1 MDEEGPVVNVNQSNE
16 ERIRQKKKDKKKSAK
31 SEVEGYNVDTVKAA
45 PTSENQCIAEL
56 NKDHKGGKEK
66 KKKEKKNKG
75 ADDAKAVMKSGS
87 RKSELNVVS
96 GENGGGLMID
106 KAKRDGESSSG
117 LALDNAERKRKQR
130 EKKDKNEIV
139 ETHDTGE
146 VKRGASINWQEG
158 ENASGEVS
166 GQEVMK
172 EKKKQ
177 KVKRN
182 DGKVGE
188 KDGDVIR
195 GDSENCMV
203 NAAEIRKEK
212 KGKKKKKNDCFV
224 MSRDTHTDNKSGKV
238 GLSLKRQENVL
249 YDVEDHTQSINED
262 VATKNNH
269 ERKKKKKH
277 KKKEHY
283 KDDLPPIQQEHVDS
297 DTNSILNTLE
307 TQKKEAELTNKR
319 KKKKSKLSENG
330 STDERD
336 NEDGYAKKGK
346 KRKSSLVVKGSDDT
360 LPSKSNKKVRFSDQ
374 DEVFPLPPES
384 NTEEG
389 GKKDNLVRAKR
400 FTPEEDEIVKGS
412 VMKYIE
418 DHELGDEGVNMIL
431 NSSKHPE
438 LKGCW
443 KEIASSIPYRPYNAI
458 YYRARILF
466 MRSESRKWT
475 QEEYDMVLKYQEEH
489 GNKWRALADEL
500 GKHTWHVKD
509 TWRRIK
515 LRDRKKGNWS
525 QEEYQRLF
533 DLVNTDLQLKLS
545 EEKRSKHGMLRDNI
559 AWTAISDELSTR
571 AQAAC
576 CLKWYNQLT
585 SPMVAQGVWADSDDY
600 RLLSA
605 LYSLDATCMEDVG
618 WDDLIDTRDG
628 DLCRKRWN
636 QMVLHLG
643 HIGNK
648 SFAEQVEVLAQR
660 YCPHLLEARET
671 WDSKPRVP

>member
-1 MDEEGPVVNVNQSNE
+1 MDEEGPVDNVNQNNE
-16 ERIRQKKKDKKKSAK
+16 ERIRKKKKDKKTSTKSV
-31 SEVEGYNVDTVKAA
+31 VEAYTVDNVKAA
-45 PTSENQCIAEL
+45 LTSENERVSEL

-66 KKKEKKNKG
+66 KKMKKNKG
-75 ADDAKAVMKSGS
+75 AETKACTKSGS

-96 GENGGGLMID
+96 GGNGGGLMID
-106 KAKRDGESSSG
+106 KAERDGESSIG
-117 LALDNAERKRKQR
+117 LALDNAERKRKR
-130 EKKDKNEIV
+130 KEKDRNEIV

-146 VKRGASINWQEG
+146 VKRDASINWQEG
-158 ENASGEVS
+158 ENVS
-166 GQEVMK
+166 GKVSGKEVMK

-182 DGKVGE
+182 DSKVGE
-188 KDGDVIR
+188 KDGEVIR

-203 NAAEIRKEK
+203 NATEIRNEN
-212 KGKKKKKNDCFV
+212 KGKKKKKDDCFV
-224 MSRDTHTDNKSGKV
+224 VSRDTHNDNKSGKV
-238 GLSLKRQENVL
+238 GLSSKRQENVL
-249 YDVEDHTQSINED
+249 YDVEDHTQSTNED
-262 VATKNNH
+262 VDTMNNH
-269 ERKKKKKH
+269 KRKKKKKH
-277 KKKEHY
+277 KKKEDY
-283 KDDLPPIQQEHVDS
+283 KDDLPPAQQEYVDS
-297 DTNSILNTLE
+297 STNSLLNTIE
-307 TQKKEAELTNKR
+307 TQNNEAELTNKR
-319 KKKKSKLSENG
+319 MKNKSKLSENG
-330 STDERD
+330 SNVERD
-336 NEDGYAKKGK
+336 NEAEYAKKGK

-360 LPSKSNKKVRFSDQ
+360 SPTKSNKKVRFSDQ
-374 DEVFPLPPES
+374 NEVFPLPPNS
-384 NTEEG
+384 NTEEEEDG
-389 GKKDNLVRAKR
+389 KDNLVRAKR

-418 DHELGDEGVNMIL
+418 EHELGDEGVKMIL

-475 QEEYDMVLKYQEEH
+475 QKEYDMILKYQEEH

-525 QEEYQRLF
+525 QEEYQKLF

-571 AQAAC
+571 AQASC

-628 DLCRKRWN
+628 DVCRKRWN

>member
-1 MDEEGPVVNVNQSNE
+1 
-16 ERIRQKKKDKKKSAK
+16 
-31 SEVEGYNVDTVKAA
+31 
-45 PTSENQCIAEL
+45 
-56 NKDHKGGKEK
+56 
-66 KKKEKKNKG
+66 
-75 ADDAKAVMKSGS
+75 
-87 RKSELNVVS
+87 
-96 GENGGGLMID
+96 
-106 KAKRDGESSSG
+106 
-117 LALDNAERKRKQR
+117 
-130 EKKDKNEIV
+130 
-139 ETHDTGE
+139 
-146 VKRGASINWQEG
+146 
-158 ENASGEVS
+158 
-166 GQEVMK
+166 
-172 EKKKQ
+172 
-177 KVKRN
+177 
-182 DGKVGE
+182 
-188 KDGDVIR
+188 
-195 GDSENCMV
+195 
-203 NAAEIRKEK
+203 
-212 KGKKKKKNDCFV
+212 

-466 MRSESRKWT
+466 MRSKSRKWT
-475 QEEYDMVLKYQEEH
+475 QEEYGMILKYQEEH

-500 GKHTWHVKD
+500 GKHAWHVKD

-515 LRDRKKGNWS
+515 VRRKKGNWS

-545 EEKRSKHGMLRDNI
+545 EEKKSKHGMLRDNI
-559 AWTAISDELSTR
+559 CWSAISDELSTR
-571 AQAAC
+571 PQSTC

-585 SPMVAQGVWADSDDY
+585 SPMVAQGLWADSDDY

-605 LYSLDATCMEDVG
+605 LYQLDANCVEDVD
-618 WDDLIDTRDG
+618 WDDLIDTRAG
-628 DLCRKRWN
+628 DVCRKRWN
-636 QMVLHLG
+636 QMVLHIG
-643 HIGNK
+643 SHGNK
-648 SFAEQVEVLAQR
+648 SFAEQVELLAQIL
-660 YCPHLLEARET
+660 PA
-671 WDSKPRVP
+671 SS